1 MCVQLISQLLLEMD
15 GCPGG
20 VVILAATNHPE
31 AIDNSILRPGK
42 EGHRRLH
49 QCVRFSSSLSLSF
62 SDHDRLFVFTI
73 GRLDRLVYVPPP
85 TLEER
90 IAILRILKNSTRFSD
105 TTDLYTVGNLTSN
118 FTGADMKAL
127 VRKAGL
133 YALKDN
139 RVGVHLFV
147 MTFVLVRL
155 MSR

>member
-1 MCVQLISQLLLEMD
+1 MHKGLFNITISLPL
-15 GCPGG
+15 
-20 VVILAATNHPE
+20 
-31 AIDNSILRPGK
+31 SR
-42 EGHRRLH
+42 
-49 QCVRFSSSLSLSF
+49 SLTP
-62 SDHDRLFVFTI
+62 DCLFVFTI

-90 IAILRILKNSTRFSD
+90 VAILRILKNSTRFSD

-139 RVGVHLFV
+139 RVGSICCSDLRSG
-147 MTFVLVRL
+147 RL
-155 MSR
+155 GASQWRMMLTHH